1 MDNEHEC
8 SKTKRSFLEKLE
20 RSLLETKV
28 CSKMNKELEA
38 AKAKYEKVCSKMEL
52 TKKLDEHHK
61 RRAAAGDS
69 GYNEIVGQLGQ
80 TATCTFGS
88 PEGIEDEC
96 TRRRLHEPVERD
108 MKKIVKRELIDLAD
122 GIDQGI
128 SVDCVRASLRALRR
142 WMQIT
147 STAHWDGMDG
157 RDKNGYLMYRE
168 ENIAL
173 AKEDSA

>member
-20 RSLLETKV
+20 RSLLET
-28 CSKMNKELEA
+28 
-38 AKAKYEKVCSKMEL
+38 KVCSKMEL

-128 SVDCVRASLRALRR
+128 SDDCVRASLRALRR
-142 WMQIT
+142 WMRIT
-147 STAHWDGMDG
+147 STAHWEGMDG